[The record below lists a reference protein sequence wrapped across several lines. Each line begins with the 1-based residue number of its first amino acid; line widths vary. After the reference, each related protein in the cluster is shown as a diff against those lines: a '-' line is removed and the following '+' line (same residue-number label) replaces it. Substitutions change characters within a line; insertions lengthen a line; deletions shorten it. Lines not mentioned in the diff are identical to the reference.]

1 MSELGAGSELEAP
14 PRPRRSFGPTRR
26 RLFELVEAG
35 QGDDVPSRVIDLALV
50 GLILVNVLCAT
61 LESIPTLRMRFG
73 DEFLAIELFSV
84 AIFTLEYALRIYCAV
99 EHDEPR
105 YRHPI
110 WGRLRYAVSPMAL
123 IDLLAI
129 APFYLAAGTGVD
141 LRIVRTLRLLRI
153 LKLAHYFSAL
163 GVLIDVIRT
172 ERAAFGAAYFLIA
185 LGITLASSGIY
196 ITEHEAQPEAF
207 GSVPAA
213 LYWAIVTLTTVGY
226 GDVVP
231 VTPAGRVLGV
241 IVMMLGVGTLA
252 IPTGILATGFTLEL
266 RRRRDRAEA
275 ERNASRARHCPSCG
289 FQLDEPEA
297 EESSADR
304 SY

>member
-1 MSELGAGSELEAP
+1 MSELGAGEP
-14 PRPRRSFGPTRR
+14 VRQRRMIGPTRR
-26 RLFELVEAG
+26 RLFELLEAG
-35 QGDDVPSRVIDLALV
+35 REDDVASRIVDAALM
-50 GLILVNVLCAT
+50 GLILVNVFCAT
-61 LESIPTLRMRFG
+61 LESIPELQARFEE
-73 DEFLAIELFSV
+73 EFLWIELFSV
-84 AIFTLEYALRIYCAV
+84 AVFTLEYVLRIFCAV
-99 EHDEPR
+99 EHDDPR
-105 YRHPI
+105 YHHPL

-129 APFYLAAGTGVD
+129 APFYLVAGAGAD

-163 GVLIDVIRT
+163 CVLIDVIRT

-196 ITEHEAQPEAF
+196 ITEHEAQPDDF
-207 GSVPAA
+207 GSVPSA

-266 RRRRDRAEA
+266 RRRRHRAEA
-275 ERNASRARHCPSCG
+275 EQESAHSRFCPSCG
-289 FQLDEPEA
+289 FQLSENPVED
-297 EESSADR
+297 SSADR

>member
-1 MSELGAGSELEAP
+1 MSELGAGGGEGEIA
-14 PRPRRSFGPTRR
+14 RAARSFGPTRR
-26 RLFELVEAG
+26 RLYELLEAG
-35 QGDDVPSRVIDLALV
+35 QGGDFASRAVDAGLMA
-50 GLILVNVLCAT
+50 LILTNVACAT
-61 LESIPTLRMRFG
+61 LESIPTLQARFG
-73 DEFLAIELFSV
+73 EVFLAFELFSV
-84 AIFTLEYALRIYCAV
+84 AVFTLEYVARIYCAV
-99 EHDEPR
+99 ESDNPR
-105 YRHPI
+105 YQHPL

-129 APFYLAAGTGVD
+129 APFYVAAGTGLD

-163 GVLIDVIRT
+163 GVLLDVIRT

-196 ITEHEAQPEAF
+196 ITEHQAQPEAF

-266 RRRRDRAEA
+266 RRRRHHAEA
-275 ERNASRARHCPSCG
+275 VAAEFALDSCPNCG
-289 FQLDEPEA
+289 FQLDADTPED
-297 EESSADR
+297 SSPPR
-304 SY
+304 ST

>member
-1 MSELGAGSELEAP
+1 MV
-14 PRPRRSFGPTRR
+14 GPTRR
-26 RLFELVEAG
+26 RLFELLEAG
-35 QGDDVPSRVIDLALV
+35 RDDDIASRIVDAALMT
-50 GLILVNVLCAT
+50 LILVNVLCAT
-61 LESIPTLRMRFG
+61 LESIPELHARFE
-73 DEFLAIELFSV
+73 DEFLWIEIFSV
-84 AIFTLEYALRIYCAV
+84 AVFTLEYVLRIFCVV
-99 EHDEPR
+99 EHDDPR
-105 YRHPI
+105 YHHPL
-110 WGRLRYAVSPMAL
+110 WGRMRYAVSPMAL

-129 APFYLAAGTGVD
+129 APFYLVAGAGAD

-275 ERNASRARHCPSCG
+275 RENVARARHCPGCG
-289 FQLDEPEA
+289 LHLADYEVEA
-297 EESSADR
+297 SSADR